1 MTIFR
6 IILLG
11 TFTCAGVYLFA
22 SAPEPLPDK
31 STLFR
36 DSRSVHVSNMFNAV
50 NAVNHAA
57 RAIYTER
64 IVGVG
69 LKLGLKFGEDWA
81 DPDVNKGP
89 LPALFLRI
97 VAGRMEGKP
106 SRLGLYLGSDEPI
119 NKSNLFDI
127 EQSVSFETLKL
138 TKKAVIMPVD
148 AVGFVGMYPD
158 LASASPCVTCHNDHP
173 DSPKTDWKLNDI
185 MGATTWTYP
194 TEKIGADD
202 YLSTTEE
209 LFQSIEE
216 AYGMY
221 IDKVAKFDPQI
232 EIGVG
237 WPDVNKMALPDRKT
251 FMTAVRKEAS
261 ITIVEELIL
270 INPLDPSEKAK
281 EIFK

>member
-1 MTIFR
+1 MIFR
-6 IILLG
+6 TVLIG
-11 TFTCAGVYLFA
+11 VFTCTGIYLFA

-31 STLFR
+31 DALFS
-36 DSRSVHVSNMFNAV
+36 DNRSVHVGNMFNAV

-69 LKLGLKFGEDWA
+69 LKMGLKFGENWA
-81 DPDVNKGP
+81 EPEVEEGP

-119 NKSNLFDI
+119 NKSNLFDTAQAI
-127 EQSVSFETLKL
+127 SFETMKA
-138 TKKAVIMPVD
+138 TKEAVIMPVET
-148 AVGFVGMYPD
+148 VGYVGMYPD
-158 LASASPCVTCHNDHP
+158 FASAGPCVTCHNDHP
-173 DSPKTDWKLNDI
+173 DSPKSDWKLNDI

-194 TEKIGADD
+194 VEKLGAEA

-221 IDKVAKFDPQI
+221 IDKVAIFAPDI
-232 EIGVG
+232 EIGSS
-237 WPDVNKMALPDRKT
+237 WPNENSLALPNRKT
-251 FMTAVRKEAS
+251 FMAAVRKQAS
-261 ITIVEELIL
+261 ITVVEELVL

>member
-6 IILLG
+6 IVLVG
-11 TFTCAGVYLFA
+11 VFTCTGIYLFA
-22 SAPEPLPDK
+22 SAPQPLPDK
-31 STLFR
+31 TALFT
-36 DSRSVHVSNMFNAV
+36 SKRSVNVGNMFNAV

-81 DPDVNKGP
+81 EPEVEKGP
-89 LPALFLRI
+89 LPALFLRL
-97 VAGRMEGKP
+97 VASRMERK
-106 SRLGLYLGSDEPI
+106 STRLGLYLGSDEPI
-119 NKSNLFDI
+119 NKSNLFDAA
-127 EQSVSFETLKL
+127 QSVSFEMMKN
-138 TKKAVIMPVD
+138 TKQAVVMPVD
-148 AVGFVGMYPD
+148 VVGYVGMYPD
-158 LASASPCVTCHNDHP
+158 VASSAPCVTCHNDHP
-173 DSPKTDWKLNDI
+173 DSPKTDWELNDI

-194 TEKIGADD
+194 VAKLGADA
-202 YLSTTEE
+202 YLNATED

-221 IDKVAKFDPQI
+221 IDKVAIFNPNI
-232 EIGVG
+232 EIGVR
-237 WPDVNKMALPDRKT
+237 WPDSDNLTLPDRKT
-251 FMTAVRKEAS
+251 FMAAVRKQAS
-261 ITIVEELIL
+261 TIIVEELIL

>member
-1 MTIFR
+1 MIFR
-6 IILLG
+6 IVL
-11 TFTCAGVYLFA
+11 TGVFACTGIYLFA

-31 STLFR
+31 SALFS
-36 DSRSVHVSNMFNAV
+36 DSRSVHVGNMFNAV

-57 RAIYTER
+57 RSIYTKR

-69 LKLGLKFGEDWA
+69 LKQGLKFGEDWA
-81 DPDVNKGP
+81 EPDVEKGP
-89 LPALFLRI
+89 LPALFLRL

-119 NKSNLFDI
+119 NKSNLFDTA
-127 EQSVSFETLKL
+127 QAVSFEEMKA
-138 TKKAVIMPVD
+138 TKSAVIMPVET
-148 AVGFVGMYPD
+148 VGYVGMYPD
-158 LASASPCVTCHNDHP
+158 VASAAPCVTCHNDHP
-173 DSPKTDWKLNDI
+173 DSPKKDWELNDI

-194 TEKIGADD
+194 TEKLGADA

-209 LFQSIEE
+209 LFQSVEE

-221 IDKVAKFDPQI
+221 IDKVAVFNPDI
-232 EIGVG
+232 EIGNV
-237 WPDVNKMALPDRKT
+237 WPNAQKLALPDRKT
-251 FMTAVRKEAS
+251 FMAAVREQAS
-261 ITIVEELIL
+261 MTIVEELVL